1 MELDFFR
8 GGHVEN
14 NTGVDPLLR
23 RPTAGGM
30 AGTVF
35 DGLTVGQT
43 QLEIVFSRTRVII
56 NCQIRGFDRGWK

>member
-1 MELDFFR
+1 MELDLFR

-35 DGLTVGQT
+35 DGANCRSNAARNS
-43 QLEIVFSRTRVII
+43 VFPYKSY
-56 NCQIRGFDRGWK
+56 N